1 MEVTLRVYDP
11 RDAADLADVFFRSVR
26 QVALSDYT
34 ADQVRA
40 WAPEP
45 RTAEWAHA
53 EASDGRLVL
62 VAVNEDDRPVAY
74 IDLEPNG
81 HINRLFC
88 APEAAGHGIASRLYD
103 AVEAAARDQGIRSL
117 FTEASE
123 LARRLFE
130 RKGFAVVERQDMV
143 IRGVAIHNYRM
154 AKDLDSAAPL
164 PARSGGRLR
173 TAPRR
178 VRSVQSRRP
187 VACDSSTMTSESKHL
202 SERINRPADEVYDY
216 ASDPANLPEWAP
228 GLGSSVE
235 QVDGRWFVDTAMG
248 RVGFA
253 FAPRNTYGV
262 LDHDVTL
269 PTGEIIYNPLRVITD
284 GSGSEVIFTLR
295 RLPGMSDE
303 EFERDADA
311 VAADLTRLKRVLE
324 GAGHSG

>member
-1 MEVTLRVYDP
+1 MTCLFPSRGLLSAGGYSCRVEVILRVYDR

-62 VAVNEDDRPVAY
+62 VAADEDDRPVAY

-88 APEAAGHGIASRLYD
+88 APEAAGQGIASRLYD
-103 AVEAAARDQGIRSL
+103 AVEAAAREQGIRSL

-154 AKDLDSAAPL
+154 AKALDLAAPL
-164 PARSGGRLR
+164 PARSGSRPR
-173 TAPRR
+173 TAPWPGH
-178 VRSVQSRRP
+178 QQ
-187 VACDSSTMTSESKHL
+187 A
-202 SERINRPADEVYDY
+202 RPA
-216 ASDPANLPEWAP
+216 LPYS
-228 GLGSSVE
+228 L
-235 QVDGRWFVDTAMG
+235 
-248 RVGFA
+248 
-253 FAPRNTYGV
+253 
-262 LDHDVTL
+262 
-269 PTGEIIYNPLRVITD
+269 
-284 GSGSEVIFTLR
+284 
-295 RLPGMSDE
+295 
-303 EFERDADA
+303 
-311 VAADLTRLKRVLE
+311 LKRALP
-324 GAGHSG
+324 HSSRNR